1 MAVLDTNKTKKPYIV
16 DRDTQI
22 KIGIDLPI
30 RRDDNID
37 GYFASTSTTIEA
49 VKNNIKNLLQ
59 TEKGERY
66 LQPDL
71 GVTLRRHLF
80 ENVDEGVSDSIRED
94 ILSSFAMWLPFVKV
108 VDLNVNIQSGE
119 DDYSRNSINVDIK
132 FSIDQIPNS
141 LDSVQVQI

>member
-1 MAVLDTNKTKKPYIV
+1 M
-16 DRDTQI
+16 
-22 KIGIDLPI
+22 
-30 RRDDNID
+30 
-37 GYFASTSTTIEA
+37 
-49 VKNNIKNLLQ
+49 
-59 TEKGERY
+59 
-66 LQPDL
+66 

>member
-1 MAVLDTNKTKKPYIV
+1 MAIIDTSVTGSFV
-16 DRDTQI
+16 EDRDPNQYV
-22 KIGIDLPI
+22 GIQLPFYKS
-30 RRDDNID
+30 DGPE